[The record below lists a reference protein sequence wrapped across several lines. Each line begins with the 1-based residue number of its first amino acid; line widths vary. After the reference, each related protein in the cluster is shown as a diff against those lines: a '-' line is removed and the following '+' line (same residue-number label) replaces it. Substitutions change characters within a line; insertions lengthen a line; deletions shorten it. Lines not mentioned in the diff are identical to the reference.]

1 VIVNYGEAT
10 AGEILELANNI
21 RSSVEENFEVTLQQ
35 EVNLV

>member
-1 VIVNYGEAT
+1 
-10 AGEILELANNI
+10 LELANNI